1 MYYVAAPSNKV
12 AQKLMETFL
21 QELETLRRKPKMT
34 AQELKNFRRLRKA
47 LTIVG
52 GKK

>member
-1 MYYVAAPSNKV
+1 MYIAAPSNKV
-12 AQKLMETFL
+12 AQKLMDTFIK
-21 QELETLRRKPKMT
+21 ELADLRRKPKLSRE
-34 AQELKNFRRLRKA
+34 ELKTFRRLRQA